1 MISSFL
7 SGECDPTIDA
17 VLCRMFKFAMSISYD
32 ASEHDASLLFSLT
45 YCSSSSI
52 ILPSSRWLQN
62 PRKTRSTMTEVCFF
76 ASQAKKNRCA

>member
-32 ASEHDASLLFSLT
+32 ASEHDALLLFSLT
-45 YCSSSSI
+45 
-52 ILPSSRWLQN
+52 
-62 PRKTRSTMTEVCFF
+62 
-76 ASQAKKNRCA
+76 